1 MKTYEIHSETRREQP
16 TAVMDGT
23 MPVAD
28 IGPWLGK
35 VYTKVAQVL
44 SSQGTFPAG
53 PPFAR
58 YKQLGEGEF
67 EVEAGFPVQ
76 ASISGM
82 DEVRASSLPEGT
94 VAVTMHTGSYDE
106 MEAAYEA
113 IYSWIDSQGGTPS
126 GDPWE
131 VGLTDPAEYPDPSG
145 WQTEIVVPY
154 R

>member
-1 MKTYEIHSETRREQP
+1 
-16 TAVMDGT
+16 
-23 MPVAD
+23 VAE
-28 IGPWLGK
+28 
-35 VYTKVAQVL
+35 VL
-44 SSQGTFPAG
+44 SRKGTSRAG

-58 YKQLGEGEF
+58 YKRVGEAEF
-67 EVEAGFPVQ
+67 AVEAGFPVQ

-82 DEVRASSLPEGT
+82 DEVRASSLPGGT
-94 VAVTMHTGSYDE
+94 VAVTMHTGPHDE

-113 IYSWIDSQGGTPS
+113 IYAWIDSQGGTPS

-131 VGLTDPAEYPDPSG
+131 VGLTDPAEHPDPSD